1 MDILQQAK
9 DTFDYMVQHRRHIH
23 RHPEL
28 TGKEDQTV
36 AYILEQLKTLN
47 IPTIEVE
54 NGGVLGFI
62 KGQKSGKR
70 VVLRADIDA
79 LPVQEPENNLKG
91 PRVCVSENPGVMH
104 ACGHDSH
111 TAMLLGAAKILS
123 ENKEVITGE
132 VMLVFERGEEGGGN
146 LRFIMEYLEEH
157 HITFD
162 GAWALHVFQDMP
174 TGMLGIRPG
183 GVMAGAI
190 ALRYKIIGRGG
201 HGSRP
206 DLSINP
212 IDCMLALLDEIYKAP
227 MKFTHPFEPVTFSI
241 AKIQSGH
248 VHNVIPDVAEFAGSI
263 RFFHTEKTAKPLVAY
278 LHEMTETFAKL
289 YRCEIEYTIKVGR
302 PTINDPTATQIA
314 RNAVAEVLGAEWIT
328 EGEPAMGSESF
339 PAFANYAP
347 SFYGKL
353 GITNPEVGSGA
364 EIHNQFFDIDEK
376 AMIHGAAATVAF
388 ALAFLN
394 HEQPIAF
401 KPYPYSV
408 AEYYAG
414 K

>member
-1 MDILQQAK
+1 MDILKEVNQH
-9 DTFDYMVQHRRHIH
+9 FDDMVKHRRHIH
-23 RHPEL
+23 THPEL

-36 AYILEQLKTLN
+36 AYVLEHLKALE
-47 IPTIEVE
+47 IPTIEVP

-62 KGQKSGKR
+62 KGRTPGKR

-79 LPVQEPENNLKG
+79 LPVQEPSMNLKG
-91 PRVCVSENPGVMH
+91 PRVCISENPGVMH
-104 ACGHDSH
+104 ACGHDAH

-123 ENKEVITGE
+123 EHKEAINGE

-146 LRFIMEYLEEH
+146 LRFIMEYLEAH

-190 ALRYKIIGRGG
+190 ALRYKITGRGG

-212 IDCMLALLDEIYKAP
+212 IDCMLAMLDEIYKAP

-241 AKIQSGH
+241 TKIQSGH

-263 RFFHTEKTAKPLVAY
+263 RFFHPEKTAKPLVAY
-278 LHEMTETFAKL
+278 LHEMTATIAKL
-289 YRCEIEYTIKVGR
+289 YHCEVEYTIKVGR

-314 RNAVAEVLGAEWIT
+314 REAVIKVLGAEWVT

-339 PAFANYAP
+339 PAFAYYAP

-353 GITNPEVGSGA
+353 GITNPDVGSGA
-364 EIHNQFFDIDEK
+364 EIHNQYFDIDEK
-376 AMIHGAAATVAF
+376 AMIHGAAATIAF
-388 ALAFLN
+388 ALEFLN
-394 HEQPIAF
+394 YETAIPF

>member
-9 DTFDYMVQHRRHIH
+9 DNFDYMVQHRRHIH
-23 RHPEL
+23 THPEL

-36 AYILEQLKTLN
+36 AYLLEQLKALE

-54 NGGVLGFI
+54 NGGILGFI
-62 KGQKSGKR
+62 KGRKPGKR
-70 VVLRADIDA
+70 IVLRADIDA
-79 LPVQEPENNLKG
+79 LPVQEPLHNLKG
-91 PRVCVSENPGVMH
+91 PRVCISENPGVMH

-123 ENKEVITGE
+123 EHKEDINGE

-146 LRFIMEYLEEH
+146 LRYIMQYLEDH
-157 HITFD
+157 QITFD

-174 TGMLGIRPG
+174 AGMLGIRPG
-183 GVMAGAI
+183 GVMAGVI

-212 IDCMLALLDEIYKAP
+212 IDCLLALLDEIYKAP
-227 MKFTHPFEPVTFSI
+227 MKVTNPFEPISFSI
-241 AKIQSGH
+241 TKIQSGH
-248 VHNVIPDVAEFAGSI
+248 VHNVIPDVAEFAGSV
-263 RFFHTEKTAKPLVAY
+263 RFFNIEKTSKPFLIY
-278 LHEMTETFAKL
+278 LAEATEAVGKL
-289 YRCEIEYTIKVGR
+289 YNCTIEYTAKAGR

-314 RNAVAEVLGAEWIT
+314 RDAVTEVLGAEWIT

-339 PAFANYAP
+339 PAFAHYAP

-376 AMIHGAAATVAF
+376 AMIHGAAATVAY
-388 ALAFLN
+388 AIAFLN
-394 HEQPIAF
+394 YDKPIPF
-401 KPYPYSV
+401 KPHPYSV